1 MAKAILQRN
10 GKPVKREGKEIYS
23 SEMFGVLKSAD
34 VDQRRLIIVG
44 TTEDVDR
51 DGDIIL
57 VNGWKIENFLK
68 NPVFLWAH
76 DYRSVPLAR
85 AEKVI
90 RRRNPNRYEFHE
102 VFPTVGLY
110 PFADMILSL
119 YSEKIINASSIGFI
133 PLDWEDIE
141 EKDDEGSIIPHRGR
155 KYILQE
161 LLELSGC
168 AVPANPEALQ
178 NMMSNLAGFVGDK
191 KLAKYLLENNIPPS
205 LRVDDIKEE
214 LIGRKAVYEEES
226 ENFQIQVP
234 EEFDSGEAIEKDDV
248 LKPYPN
254 EHACRLNDPDKYDRF
269 ARKNCEQKHDGKC
282 IDVIYGIKDEKT
294 EIQSLRFPKNIWS
307 ADAAKRICIDRDGK
321 FEPASNKEQVID
333 IEIRGVC
340 GSRNLGIAPEDYA
353 WDATAAD
360 LRTRKWASSDGSGDT
375 DKIAWPKYQK
385 AFCWVNPEDPNK
397 LGAYKMPFADIVSG
411 DLKAVWKGIAAGMV
425 TLMGARGGVDIPDRD
440 RKPVYNFL
448 VVYYKK
454 FDKEPPEYRSF
465 FDLAKE
471 RVLEEEFID
480 KEGAVLNK
488 RNKKRLGDAQIL
500 IQEVLDEANT
510 SSEEGISQDIY
521 NTILGENQKD
531 KSKVIGKSQK
541 EYQLD
546 GLTNV
551 IVQLTEELIR
561 LRRR

>member
-214 LIGRKAVYEEES
+214 LIGRKAVYE
-226 ENFQIQVP
+226 
-234 EEFDSGEAIEKDDV
+234 
-248 LKPYPN
+248 
-254 EHACRLNDPDKYDRF
+254 
-269 ARKNCEQKHDGKC
+269 
-282 IDVIYGIKDEKT
+282 
-294 EIQSLRFPKNIWS
+294 
-307 ADAAKRICIDRDGK
+307 
-321 FEPASNKEQVID
+321 
-333 IEIRGVC
+333 
-340 GSRNLGIAPEDYA
+340 
-353 WDATAAD
+353 
-360 LRTRKWASSDGSGDT
+360 
-375 DKIAWPKYQK
+375 
-385 AFCWVNPEDPNK
+385 
-397 LGAYKMPFADIVSG
+397 
-411 DLKAVWKGIAAGMV
+411 
-425 TLMGARGGVDIPDRD
+425 
-440 RKPVYNFL
+440 
-448 VVYYKK
+448 
-454 FDKEPPEYRSF
+454 
-465 FDLAKE
+465 
-471 RVLEEEFID
+471 
-480 KEGAVLNK
+480 
-488 RNKKRLGDAQIL
+488 
-500 IQEVLDEANT
+500 
-510 SSEEGISQDIY
+510 
-521 NTILGENQKD
+521 
-531 KSKVIGKSQK
+531 
-541 EYQLD
+541 
-546 GLTNV
+546 
-551 IVQLTEELIR
+551 
-561 LRRR
+561 